1 MTAHPPFAR
10 RSGLIA
16 LAALTLVGA
25 ACGPAPTPT
34 PEPAAFDGRL
44 LVHLGRPEPIQLI
57 GIDGHGIEREVTT
70 PEGGLRWFAAAPDG
84 HLAGIGGD
92 GTVLVADGD
101 GEGWQA
107 VALDDVPT
115 AAESAD
121 VRLPAW
127 SPDGRLAVVFGDA
140 GSARLYGVLIVDPAT
155 DGGLWIDL
163 EAGLEGYP
171 AAWLDAARLAVPT
184 RTASTDRPAMAILTV
199 DTGTVDATIDGARLL
214 AASIDGSTVA
224 VVSEDARTVD
234 LWHPEAW
241 LAGDTTT
248 SLGRIQAPDPAVI
261 GAVALDRTGDHL
273 ALGLA
278 VADASAAGSVRVLDG
293 TDGWSVVADRTT
305 LAGAP
310 IDALAFVP

>member
-84 HLAGIGGD
+84 HLAG
-92 GTVLVADGD
+92 
-101 GEGWQA
+101 
-107 VALDDVPT
+107 
-115 AAESAD
+115 
-121 VRLPAW
+121 
-127 SPDGRLAVVFGDA
+127 
-140 GSARLYGVLIVDPAT
+140 
-155 DGGLWIDL
+155 
-163 EAGLEGYP
+163 
-171 AAWLDAARLAVPT
+171 
-184 RTASTDRPAMAILTV
+184 
-199 DTGTVDATIDGARLL
+199 
-214 AASIDGSTVA
+214 
-224 VVSEDARTVD
+224 
-234 LWHPEAW
+234 
-241 LAGDTTT
+241 DTTT